1 VAGKKGQGLT
11 CLDHQRLCGWH
22 PACPPGKVR
31 EKENGMTEHY
41 HVVAVNGSPHEG
53 FGNTSQ
59 MLTMLG
65 ENLSREGLELEE
77 IFLSQYQ
84 IGFCTGCATCLESGS
99 CWVRDDYNSV
109 VRTVLQADAVILA
122 SPVYIF
128 NITAQMKTFLD
139 RSLGYGHR
147 PRGDWKPGLALSVS
161 AGHGETWVADYLGQ
175 VLRLFGAFPVGKFT
189 AIAVGPGEF
198 WGREAVEA
206 RAADLARDLAR
217 AVKEGR
223 RYPPT
228 DQDLRYWQFMSNL
241 IKENR
246 DFMVAD
252 YEHWQELGLF
262 KSFEAYVG
270 QTRSK
275 AAMGEIP
282 AKAHRK
288 HQQEAPE
295 TAANSETKS
304 QPGEPNTARE
314 LLEMMPGA
322 LNPVTAEGLTATYQ
336 FEVSGSENFTAHLVI
351 ADGQANFH
359 EGPADHPNIT
369 IKTPPEVWL
378 AIARKE
384 LDGTTAFLSGQFRIQ
399 GDLDL
404 LVKLKTLFVN

>member
-1 VAGKKGQGLT
+1 
-11 CLDHQRLCGWH
+11 
-22 PACPPGKVR
+22 
-31 EKENGMTEHY
+31 MTEHY
-41 HVVAVNGSPHEG
+41 RVVAVNGSPHEG

-65 ENLSREGLELEE
+65 ENLSREGLTLDE

-109 VRTVLQADAVILA
+109 VRTVLEADAVILA

-147 PRGDWKPGLALSVS
+147 PRGNWKPGLALSVS
-161 AGHGETWVADYLGQ
+161 AGHGETWAADYLGQ

-198 WGREAVEA
+198 LGREAVEA

-228 DQDLRYWQFMSNL
+228 DQDLLYWQFMSNL

-246 DFMVAD
+246 DFMAAD

-275 AAMGEIP
+275 GAMGEIP

-295 TAANSETKS
+295 TAAPSETKS

-322 LNPVTAEGLTATYQ
+322 LNPAAAEGLTATYQ
-336 FEVSGSENFTAHLVI
+336 FDVSGSENFTAHLVVT
-351 ADGQANFH
+351 DGQAAFY
-359 EGPADHPNIT
+359 EGAADHPNII
-369 IKTPPEVWL
+369 IKTPAEVWL

-384 LDGTTAFLSGQFRIQ
+384 LNGTTAYLGGQFRIQ
-399 GDLDL
+399 GDLGL
-404 LVKLKTLFVN
+404 LMKLKTLFIA

>member
-1 VAGKKGQGLT
+1 
-11 CLDHQRLCGWH
+11 
-22 PACPPGKVR
+22 
-31 EKENGMTEHY
+31 MTEHY

-59 MLTMLG
+59 MLAMLG
-65 ENLSREGLELEE
+65 ENLAREGLELEE

-109 VRTVLQADAVILA
+109 VRTVLEADAVILA

-128 NITAQMKTFLD
+128 NVTAQMKTFLD

-147 PRGDWKPGLALSVS
+147 PQGNWKPGLALSVS
-161 AGHGETWVADYLGQ
+161 SGHGETWAADYLGQ

-198 WGREAVEA
+198 LGKEAVEA

-228 DQDLRYWQFMSNL
+228 DQDLRYWHFMGNL

-252 YEHWQELGLF
+252 YDHWQELGLF
-262 KSFEAYVG
+262 KSFEAYIG

-275 AAMGEIP
+275 AAMGKIP
-282 AKAHRK
+282 ATAHDE
-288 HQQEAPE
+288 HQPEAPE
-295 TAANSETKS
+295 PAANSKTAS

-322 LNPVTAEGLTATYQ
+322 LNPAEAEGLTATYQ
-336 FEVSGSENFTAHLVI
+336 FDVSGSENFSAHLVI
-351 ADGQANFH
+351 ADGQATFH
-359 EGPADHPNIT
+359 EGPADNPNIT

-399 GDLDL
+399 GDLGL
-404 LVKLKTLFVN
+404 LVKLKTLFNT

>member
-1 VAGKKGQGLT
+1 
-11 CLDHQRLCGWH
+11 
-22 PACPPGKVR
+22 
-31 EKENGMTEHY
+31 MTENY
-41 HVVAVNGSPHEG
+41 RVVAVNGSPHEG

-59 MLTMLG
+59 MVAMLG
-65 ENLSREGLELEE
+65 ENLAREGVELEE

-109 VRTVLQADAVILA
+109 VRNVLEADAVILA

-128 NITAQMKTFLD
+128 NVTAQMKTFLD

-161 AGHGETWVADYLGQ
+161 AGHGETWAADYLGQ

-189 AIAVGPGEF
+189 AIAVSPGEF
-198 WGREAVEA
+198 LGKEAVEA

-223 RYPPT
+223 RYPVT
-228 DQDLRYWQFMSNL
+228 DQDLRYWHFMSNL
-241 IKENR
+241 IKEHR

-275 AAMGEIP
+275 PAMGEIP
-282 AKAHRK
+282 AAARG
-288 HQQEAPE
+288 QGQPEAPE
-295 TAANSETKS
+295 TPAKPRTASK
-304 QPGEPNTARE
+304 PGEPGTTRE

-322 LNPVTAEGLTATYQ
+322 LNPAEAQGLTAVYQ
-336 FEVSGSENFTAHLVI
+336 FDVSGSENFTAHLVI
-351 ADGQANFH
+351 ADGQATFH
-359 EGPADHPNIT
+359 EGPADHPNLT
-369 IKTPPEVWL
+369 IKTPADVWL
-378 AIARKE
+378 SHRPEGVGRQHRLPFRSIP
-384 LDGTTAFLSGQFRIQ
+384 DSGGPGPVDQNE
-399 GDLDL
+399 DP
-404 LVKLKTLFVN
+404 VY

>member
-1 VAGKKGQGLT
+1 MSE
-11 CLDHQRLCGWH
+11 RY
-22 PACPPGKVR
+22 R
-31 EKENGMTEHY
+31 
-41 HVVAVNGSPHEG
+41 VVAVNGSPHEG

-65 ENLSREGLELEE
+65 ESLSREGLELEE

-109 VRTVLQADAVILA
+109 VRTVLEADAVILA

-161 AGHGETWVADYLGQ
+161 AGHGETWAADYLGQ

-198 WGREAVEA
+198 LGRDAVEA

-228 DQDLRYWQFMSNL
+228 DQDLRYWQFMSSL

-270 QTRSK
+270 QTRAK
-275 AAMGEIP
+275 AVMGEIP

-288 HQQEAPE
+288 HQQEVPEPEAPSE
-295 TAANSETKS
+295 AAS
-304 QPGEPNTARE
+304 QPGEPGTALE
-314 LLEMMPGA
+314 LLKMMPGA
-322 LNPVTAEGLTATYQ
+322 LNPAAAAGLKATYQ
-336 FEVSGSENFTAHLVI
+336 FDVSGAESFTAHLI
-351 ADGQANFH
+351 ITDGKATFH

-369 IKTPPEVWL
+369 IKTPAEVWL

-384 LDGTTAFLSGQFRIQ
+384 LDGTTAFLGGQFRIQ
-399 GDLDL
+399 GDLGL
-404 LVKLKTLFVN
+404 LMKLKTLFIA

>member
-1 VAGKKGQGLT
+1 
-11 CLDHQRLCGWH
+11 
-22 PACPPGKVR
+22 
-31 EKENGMTEHY
+31 MTEPY

-59 MLTMLG
+59 MLAMLG
-65 ENLSREGLELEE
+65 DNLSREGLELEE

-84 IGFCTGCATCLESGS
+84 IGFCTGCATCLESGA

-109 VRTVLQADAVILA
+109 VRTVLEADAVILA

-128 NITAQMKTFLD
+128 NVTAQMKTFLD

-161 AGHGETWVADYLGQ
+161 SGHGDTWAADYLGR

-198 WGREAVEA
+198 LGRETVEA

-223 RYPPT
+223 RYPAT
-228 DQDLRYWQFMSNL
+228 DHDLRYWQFMSSL

-246 DFMVAD
+246 EVMAAD

-262 KSFEAYVG
+262 KSFEAYIG
-270 QTRSK
+270 QSRSK
-275 AAMGEIP
+275 GTMGEIP
-282 AKAHRK
+282 ASAHRK
-288 HQQEAPE
+288 HPPEVPTAAAPE
-295 TAANSETKS
+295 TEPPAAPPPRAKAQSGV
-304 QPGEPNTARE
+304 PDTARE
-314 LLEMMPGA
+314 LLEEMPRY
-322 LNPVTAEGLTATYQ
+322 LNPAAAKGLTAIYQ
-336 FEVSGSENFTAHLVI
+336 FDVSGDETFTAHLVI
-351 ADGQANFH
+351 NDGQATFH
-359 EGPADHPNIT
+359 EGPADHPKIT
-369 IKTPPEVWL
+369 IKTPAAVWL

-384 LDGTTAFLSGQFRIQ
+384 LDGTSAFLSGKFRIQ
-399 GDLDL
+399 GDLGL
-404 LVKLKTLFVN
+404 LVKLKTLFIS

>member
-1 VAGKKGQGLT
+1 
-11 CLDHQRLCGWH
+11 
-22 PACPPGKVR
+22 
-31 EKENGMTEHY
+31 MTEHY

-59 MLTMLG
+59 MLAMLG

-109 VRTVLQADAVILA
+109 VRTVLEADAVILA

-128 NITAQMKTFLD
+128 NVTAQMKTFLD

-161 AGHGETWVADYLGQ
+161 SGHGETWAADYLGQ

-198 WGREAVEA
+198 LGREAVEA

-275 AAMGEIP
+275 ATMGEIP
-282 AKAHRK
+282 ARAHQKAPARGSRNPRPPPRRSPSRRAQHR
-288 HQQEAPE
+288 
-295 TAANSETKS
+295 
-304 QPGEPNTARE
+304 
-314 LLEMMPGA
+314 PGA
-322 LNPVTAEGLTATYQ
+322 YGDDARRLEPGRRSRSHRHLPVR
-336 FEVSGSENFTAHLVI
+336 
-351 ADGQANFH
+351 GQWQRRLH
-359 EGPADHPNIT
+359 R
-369 IKTPPEVWL
+369 PPGYRRR
-378 AIARKE
+378 A
-384 LDGTTAFLSGQFRIQ
+384 GHFS
-399 GDLDL
+399 
-404 LVKLKTLFVN
+404 

>member
-1 VAGKKGQGLT
+1 
-11 CLDHQRLCGWH
+11 
-22 PACPPGKVR
+22 
-31 EKENGMTEHY
+31 MTEHY

-59 MLTMLG
+59 MLAMLG
-65 ENLSREGLELEE
+65 ENLSREGVELEE

-84 IGFCTGCATCLESGS
+84 IGFCTGCATCLESGA

-109 VRTVLQADAVILA
+109 VRTVLEADAVILA

-147 PRGDWKPGLALSVS
+147 PRSEWKPGLALSVS
-161 AGHGETWVADYLGQ
+161 AGHGESWAADYLGR

-198 WGREAVEA
+198 LGRQAVEA

-217 AVKEGR
+217 ALKEGR

-228 DQDLRYWQFMSNL
+228 DQDLVYWQFMSNL
-241 IKENR
+241 IKDNR

-275 AAMGEIP
+275 GAMGEIP
-282 AKAHRK
+282 ASAHRK
-288 HQQEAPE
+288 HQKEALETEDQPE
-295 TAANSETKS
+295 DQPEKRSRTKS
-304 QPGEPNTARE
+304 RPGEPSNARE

-322 LNPVTAEGLTATYQ
+322 LNPAAAAGLTATYQ

-351 ADGQANFH
+351 ADGQATFH
-359 EGPADHPNIT
+359 EGAADHPNIT
-369 IKTPPEVWL
+369 IKTPADVWL

-384 LDGTTAFLSGQFRIQ
+384 LDGTTAFLGGQFRIQ
-399 GDLDL
+399 GDLGL
-404 LVKLKTLFVN
+404 LMKLKTLFIN

>member
-1 VAGKKGQGLT
+1 
-11 CLDHQRLCGWH
+11 
-22 PACPPGKVR
+22 
-31 EKENGMTEHY
+31 MTEHY

-65 ENLSREGLELEE
+65 EGLSREGLELEE

-109 VRTVLQADAVILA
+109 VRTVLEADAVILA

-128 NITAQMKTFLD
+128 NVTAQMKTFLD

-161 AGHGETWVADYLGQ
+161 GGHGETWAADYLGQ

-198 WGREAVEA
+198 LGREAVEA
-206 RAADLARDLAR
+206 RAADLARELAR

-223 RYPPT
+223 RYPAT

-246 DFMVAD
+246 DSMAAD

-282 AKAHRK
+282 ARAYRK
-288 HQQEAPE
+288 HQPEAAE
-295 TAANSETKS
+295 TAARSETGS
-304 QPGEPNTARE
+304 QPETGSQSGEPNTARE
-314 LLEMMPGA
+314 LLAMMPGA
-322 LNPVTAEGLTATYQ
+322 LNPAAAAGLTATYQ
-336 FEVSGSENFTAHLVI
+336 FDVSGSETFAAHLVI
-351 ADGQANFH
+351 ADGQATFH

-369 IKTPPEVWL
+369 IKTPAEVWL

-384 LDGTTAFLSGQFRIQ
+384 LDGTTAFLSGKFRIQ
-399 GDLDL
+399 GDLGL
-404 LVKLKTLFVN
+404 LVKLKTLFIA

>member
-1 VAGKKGQGLT
+1 
-11 CLDHQRLCGWH
+11 
-22 PACPPGKVR
+22 
-31 EKENGMTEHY
+31 MTEHY

-59 MLTMLG
+59 MLAMLG
-65 ENLSREGLELEE
+65 ENLSREGLQLEE

-109 VRTVLQADAVILA
+109 VRTVLEADAVILA

-161 AGHGETWVADYLGQ
+161 AGHGETWAADYLGQ

-198 WGREAVEA
+198 LGRPAVEA

-275 AAMGEIP
+275 ATMGEIP
-282 AKAHRK
+282 ASAHRR

-295 TAANSETKS
+295 TALRSETPSETGS
-304 QPGEPNTARE
+304 QPGDPSTARE

-322 LNPVTAEGLTATYQ
+322 LNPAAAAGFTAIYQ

-351 ADGQANFH
+351 ADGQATFH

-369 IKTPPEVWL
+369 IKTPAEVWL

-399 GDLDL
+399 GDLGL
-404 LVKLKTLFVN
+404 LVKMKTLFIA

>member
-1 VAGKKGQGLT
+1 
-11 CLDHQRLCGWH
+11 
-22 PACPPGKVR
+22 
-31 EKENGMTEHY
+31 MTEQY
-41 HVVAVNGSPHEG
+41 RVVAVNGSPHEG

-59 MLTMLG
+59 MVAMLR
-65 ENLSREGLELEE
+65 ENLAREGVELEE

-99 CWVRDDYNSV
+99 CWVRDDYTSV
-109 VRTVLQADAVILA
+109 VRTVLEADAVILA

-128 NITAQMKTFLD
+128 NVTAQMKTFLD

-161 AGHGETWVADYLGQ
+161 AGHGETWAADYLGQ

-198 WGREAVEA
+198 LGKEAVEA

-228 DQDLRYWQFMSNL
+228 DQDLRYWHFMSNL

-252 YEHWQELGLF
+252 YDHWQELGLF
-262 KSFEAYVG
+262 KSFETYVG

-275 AAMGEIP
+275 PAMGEIP
-282 AKAHRK
+282 APAREPR
-288 HQQEAPE
+288 QPEAPE
-295 TAANSETKS
+295 PAAQPGKASK
-304 QPGEPNTARE
+304 PGEPNTARE

-322 LNPVTAEGLTATYQ
+322 LNPAEAQGLTAIYQ
-336 FEVSGSENFTAHLVI
+336 FEVSGSENFSAHLVI
-351 ADGQANFH
+351 ADGQATFH
-359 EGPADHPNIT
+359 EGLADHPNLT
-369 IKTPPEVWL
+369 IKTPADVWL

-384 LDGTTAFLSGQFRIQ
+384 LDGSTAYLSGQFRIK
-399 GDLDL
+399 GDLGL
-404 LVKLKTLFVN
+404 LIKLKTLFID

>member
-1 VAGKKGQGLT
+1 
-11 CLDHQRLCGWH
+11 
-22 PACPPGKVR
+22 
-31 EKENGMTEHY
+31 MTENY
-41 HVVAVNGSPHEG
+41 RVVAVNGSPHEG

-59 MLTMLG
+59 MVAMLG
-65 ENLSREGLELEE
+65 ENLAREGVELEE

-109 VRTVLQADAVILA
+109 VRNVLEADAVILA

-128 NITAQMKTFLD
+128 NVTAQMKTFLD

-161 AGHGETWVADYLGQ
+161 AGHGETWAADYLGQ

-189 AIAVGPGEF
+189 AIAVSPGEF
-198 WGREAVEA
+198 LGKEAVEA

-223 RYPPT
+223 RYPVT
-228 DQDLRYWQFMSNL
+228 DQDLRYWHFMSNL
-241 IKENR
+241 IKEHR

-282 AKAHRK
+282 AAVRG
-288 HQQEAPE
+288 QGQPEAPE
-295 TAANSETKS
+295 TPGKPRTASK
-304 QPGEPNTARE
+304 PGEPGTTRE

-322 LNPVTAEGLTATYQ
+322 LNPAEAQGLTAIYQ
-336 FEVSGSENFTAHLVI
+336 FDVSGSENFTAHLVI
-351 ADGQANFH
+351 ADGQATFH
-359 EGPADHPNIT
+359 EGPADHPDLT
-369 IKTPPEVWL
+369 IKTPADVWL

-384 LDGTTAFLSGQFRIQ
+384 LDGSTAFLSGQFRIQ
-399 GDLDL
+399 GDLGL
-404 LVKLKTLFVN
+404 LIKMKTLFID